1 MASGLGGSE
10 LGGRGL
16 CGRAGMEVGG
26 MMEVVGGLIIF
37 SATALALCIV
47 WWISH
52 GVTIEEYIA
61 QIEEHRKLFE
71 TTKEREEGE

>member
-37 SATALALCIV
+37 SATAYVAYWIV
-47 WWISH
+47 S
-52 GVTIEEYIA
+52 VLETLKEIA
-61 QIEEHRKLFE
+61 ENTRPEWDDE
-71 TTKEREEGE
+71 DEGEEGE